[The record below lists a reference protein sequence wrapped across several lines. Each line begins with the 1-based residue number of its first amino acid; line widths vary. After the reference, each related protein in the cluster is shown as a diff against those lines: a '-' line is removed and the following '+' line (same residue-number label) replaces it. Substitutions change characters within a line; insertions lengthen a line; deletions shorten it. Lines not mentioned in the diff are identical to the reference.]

1 MKPGKFAG
9 TGSTQQLPAGRLRVA
24 AGDGGKNDAA
34 AAGLARVLTPG

>member
-9 TGSTQQLPAGRLRVA
+9 TGSTQQLPAGPSKVA
-24 AGDGGKNDAA
+24 ADGGKNDAA